1 MKNLLYLLLVLVIL
15 RGLLV
20 LEDWLSVYCICLL
33 LVLISLVVV
42 LSIIRLLVSALNW
55 SLIVWVLLVRI
66 ISHWLIGLL

>member
-33 LVLISLVVV
+33 LVLISLVV
-42 LSIIRLLVSALNW
+42 LSIIRLLISALNW